1 MKLSQRL
8 EKILKS
14 HEQPQ
19 IQIGSVPILS
29 KLPNHD
35 LFDFMCNQTRDI
47 QQEYNR
53 IQKRAIEDPGT
64 AGDQGEENW
73 ATLLRQWLPPAFSVV
88 TKGRI
93 ISTDGIASPQIDILV
108 LHPTYPDYLKD
119 KKLYLAGGVVATFD
133 CKTTLKTEHIKK
145 VIGNCIQ
152 IKEHVLP
159 IRGTLYR
166 DLNSTIIYGLLAHSH
181 SWKSSTEKILSRVYD
196 NLFEQ
201 DLKQIDH
208 PDKTLDLL
216 CVADLGF
223 WSSTKG
229 FFAAHN
235 FGNDL
240 EKNKWVDRYKNG
252 ACYSSYLSFNQN
264 DENQLEN
271 FEPIGSM
278 LVKLFGMLSWQ
289 YPDLRRIARYFM
301 GTYLSGSGK
310 GIMRLWSLDKLTP
323 EVRQVIL
330 SGQILKDSPPMEWNE
345 WGTKFN

>member
-8 EKILKS
+8 VNILNS

-19 IQIGSVPILS
+19 IQIGSVPVLS

-35 LFDFMCNQTRDI
+35 LFDFMSNQTRDI

-53 IQKRAIEDPGT
+53 IQKRVTEDPGT

-73 ATLLRQWLPPAFSVV
+73 ATLLRQWLPPAFSII

-108 LHPTYPDYLKD
+108 LYPTYPDYLKD
-119 KKLYLAGGVVATFD
+119 KKLYLAGGVAAAFE

-152 IKEHVLP
+152 IKEHALP

-181 SWKSSTEKILSRVYD
+181 SWKNSTEKNLSRVYD
-196 NLFEQ
+196 TLFEQ
-201 DLKQIDH
+201 DLEQVDH
-208 PDKTLDLL
+208 PCKTLDIM
-216 CVADLGF
+216 CVADLGL

-229 FFAAHN
+229 FFGSHK
-235 FGNDL
+235 FQNDSK
-240 EKNKWVDRYKNG
+240 KNNWLDKFKDG
-252 ACYSSYLSFNQN
+252 ACFTSYLSFNKN

-278 LVKLFGMLSWQ
+278 LVKLIEMLSWQ
-289 YPDLRRIARYFM
+289 YPDLRRIAHYLI

-310 GIMRLWSLDKLTP
+310 GIVRLWSLDKLTS
-323 EVRQVIL
+323 EVRQVIT
-330 SGQILKDSPPMEWNE
+330 SGHILKDSPPMEWNE